1 MYNMTMFE
9 KFHAGHIYVPTWA
22 PLQAQLGTFTGPL
35 QIWNLSSASG

>member
-22 PLQAQLGTFTGPL
+22 PLQAHLNTHLNVLGNRQLEGT
-35 QIWNLSSASG
+35 